1 MREVF
6 REAAAW
12 TQASTA
18 LATIH
23 QSPITIHTAFTDQ
36 PTTTVDAPVRAPY
49 IIRVLHSFF
58 HKAGRLLLVVALL
71 VSCGAHW
78 LVLQSIAWTAMLVE
92 NSQRTT
98 LVEAVKR
105 TFDGT
110 HPCGLCKQIAGGK
123 QQEKKSDTPL
133 FAGKIE
139 LIYEPHAIAL
149 HPPRLEQEL
158 PSLMQSAP
166 AYFPPPLLQP
176 PRLS

>member
-12 TQASTA
+12 TQAPTRVVDGARGTA
-18 LATIH
+18 YI
-23 QSPITIHTAFTDQ
+23 S
-36 PTTTVDAPVRAPY
+36 RA
-49 IIRVLHSFF
+49 LHSFF

-71 VSCGAHW
+71 TSCGAHW

-123 QQEKKSDTPL
+123 QQEKKNDMPV

-139 LIYEPHAIAL
+139 LIYELHAIAL
-149 HPPRLEQEL
+149 HPPRLGQEL
-158 PSLMQSAP
+158 PSLTQSAP